1 MKHKQPCVTPP
12 NELVAALTKSPMYCC
27 AEWSELD
34 PISQAQHKLG
44 DTQEWRD
51 YKEHC
56 DYIAREQEHNALVEQ
71 TKKEID
77 PVKHKSL
84 LELLNRDSKS
94 H

>member
-56 DYIAREQEHNALVEQ
+56 DYTVAFFMTPINISYGVNSKR
-71 TKKEID
+71 KK
-77 PVKHKSL
+77 
-84 LELLNRDSKS
+84 
-94 H
+94 